1 MIYKCLFKSDKY
13 LPGWTFQ
20 LRLIFCWLAAQETI
34 FSTRWD
40 YFKSSGSGVKCTTTP
55 PLGFKYS
62 VQKLHWLIMYVF
74 LFLYQVSQLTESM
87 RRDEQVIFWSLI
99 WSVIRSLIKR
109 FRRCT
114 PSTTRLLTKKINW
127 LTKPCLPSFYTCREK
142 MCHFLRFVNEIE
154 IQKYASISYR
164 LRRN

>member
-1 MIYKCLFKSDKY
+1 MFVQIWQIFARLNISAQTDILLARSARDDFLNTVRLFQVS
-13 LPGWTFQ
+13 
-20 LRLIFCWLAAQETI
+20 R
-34 FSTRWD
+34 
-40 YFKSSGSGVKCTTTP
+40 SGVKCTTIP

-87 RRDEQVIFWSLI
+87 RGDEQVIFWSLI